1 MFGFHL
7 FKELAF
13 SLDRIS
19 IIICQKKSNA
29 NVDWSAVDSILIS
42 KRMTSPF
49 LSFLDVCHMKY

>member
-1 MFGFHL
+1 MFRFHL

-29 NVDWSAVDSILIS
+29 NVDWFAVDSILKS
-42 KRMTSPF
+42 NRMTSNF
-49 LSFLDVCHMKY
+49 